1 MPRQTTKR
9 PPPPK
14 ASGTRYED
22 DYYTWIQEQVA
33 LLRAGRLDEVDAAN
47 VAEEL
52 SDMGK
57 SEFRSLVSAIAVLTM
72 HLLKWDHQP
81 ERRSRSWAI
90 TVRNQRRHI
99 LEDLGDSPGL
109 KGRLDEA
116 IVRGYADGR
125 DRAIEETGV
134 ADDVFPEV
142 CPYTFDEMMARE
154 IVFQG

>member
-9 PPPPK
+9 PHPPK
-14 ASGTRYED
+14 SSGTRYEE

-33 LLRAGRLDEVDAAN
+33 LLRAGRVDEVDAEN

-57 SEFRSLVSAIAVLTM
+57 SEFRSLVSGIAVLTQ
-72 HLLKWDHQP
+72 HLLKWDYQS

-99 LEDLGDSPGL
+99 LDDLGDSPGL

-116 IVRGYADGR
+116 IARGYADGR
-125 DRAIEETGV
+125 DRALDETGL
-134 ADDVFPEV
+134 AESDLPII
-142 CPYTFDEMMARE
+142 CPYTFDEMMTRE
-154 IVFQG
+154 IVVEG